1 MRRDAAAA
9 VKIPEGGRSG
19 SPDQRPK
26 QKTGGNVGGV
36 VGEEHD
42 PRCGEDESGGP
53 KERTHTLPGEAAP
66 EGGERTELNCMA
78 GGEGIPL
85 IAGARNAVT
94 PAMHHCPVRA
104 LAIDKA
110 LQQMRYDGGEC
121 GAQHELIGA
130 VPRLGSAAR
139 VTCGPESQRGAKH
152 NPLVGQVGHELR
164 GTFESRPCLVGE
176 RPCEREIG
184 LCRRQLNERVLHG
197 CRFGFAIALLR
208 RHCRLA
214 SMAARRAACRSLRR
228 SSSASCFMK
237 ATSSAGASAS
247 NLSNVRKNSSLPIRS
262 ISGHAFR
269 SYRSPGLRP
278 LPRCSAALWA

>member
-1 MRRDAAAA
+1 MRNVFA
-9 VKIPEGGRSG
+9 
-19 SPDQRPK
+19 
-26 QKTGGNVGGV
+26 KTA
-36 VGEEHD
+36 
-42 PRCGEDESGGP
+42 C
-53 KERTHTLPGEAAP
+53 
-66 EGGERTELNCMA
+66 
-78 GGEGIPL
+78 
-85 IAGARNAVT
+85 
-94 PAMHHCPVRA
+94 
-104 LAIDKA
+104 KA
-110 LQQMRYDGGEC
+110 LEQVRYDGGEC
-121 GAQHELIGA
+121 GAQHELIGV
-130 VPRLGSAAR
+130 VPRLRSAAR

-228 SSSASCFMK
+228 SSSASCFMR

-269 SYRSPGLRP
+269 SYREEVLVGGPEIETG
-278 LPRCSAALWA
+278 C